1 MDTPI
6 YPVDTSMPRRPPIS
20 SAQAPSHR
28 GGSRRLAGV
37 VTPQK
42 GSKLNQSVQKA
53 IMLLQAT
60 ASHADGSSVSAL
72 ARAAGLPRATA
83 LRLIQTM
90 EREGL
95 LLRVPQAD
103 RVLLGPELIRL
114 AREVDMGSV
123 LRELAG
129 PQLGELSETLRE
141 TVTLSVTAPDGG
153 LDLVHQVD
161 GPQHLV
167 PRSWLGK
174 RFPLHASSSGKLL
187 LSTYPGERLERF
199 LREPLQELTPSTI
212 TTPRALRSELRQV
225 REQGYAATVDEM
237 EQGLAGVSVPVF
249 NETGALVGVINV
261 SGLSQRLDTA
271 GRGRAVEHARSV
283 VDGLE
288 AALGRGTRD
297 AA

>member
-1 MDTPI
+1 
-6 YPVDTSMPRRPPIS
+6 
-20 SAQAPSHR
+20 
-28 GGSRRLAGV
+28 V
-37 VTPQK
+37 VTPQEA
-42 GSKLNQSVQKA
+42 SKLNRSVQKA
-53 IMLLQAT
+53 IMLLRAT
-60 ASHADGSSVSAL
+60 AAHADGSSVSAL

-95 LLRVPQAD
+95 LLRVPEAD

-114 AREVDMGSV
+114 AREVDIGRV

-129 PQLGELSETLRE
+129 PRLGELSETLRE

-174 RFPLHASSSGKLL
+174 RFPLHASSSGKIL
-187 LSTYPGERLERF
+187 LSNYRDEQLERF
-199 LREPLQELTPSTI
+199 LREPLQKLTPSTI
-212 TTPRALRSELRQV
+212 TTARRLRSELMGV

-237 EQGLAGVSVPVF
+237 EQGLAGVSVPIF
-249 NETGALVGVINV
+249 NETHALIGLINV

-271 GRGRAVEHARSV
+271 GRQRAVEHARMV
-283 VDGLE
+283 VDDLE
-288 AALGRGTRD
+288 AAVDPHLAQTKPRHP
-297 AA
+297 